1 MKKISAGLTLIEV
14 LIASVLLFMSLGL
27 VATGYQQYQLM
38 QGKAMRYLDSAGD
51 FDSIVSQIHFD
62 LRAGKV
68 EGKTDSS
75 AYVWK
80 AKELKR
86 AKEIANIDE
95 ESGEFNGNIGML
107 VLFEVEVSYQ
117 GNSADEDAGA
127 AFTYRQ
133 AVWLKNED

>member
-38 QGKAMRYLDSAGD
+38 QGKALRYLDSASD
-51 FDSIVSQIHFD
+51 YDSIVSQIHFD

-68 EGKTDSS
+68 EGKTDSGS
-75 AYVWK
+75 YVWK
-80 AKELKR
+80 AQELKR
-86 AKEIANIDE
+86 AKEIANIDA

-107 VLFEVEVSYQ
+107 VLFEVAVSYQ
-117 GNSADEDAGA
+117 GNSANEDAGA

-133 AVWLKNED
+133 AVWLKNGD